1 MADHFINWFRTASPY
16 IHAHRG
22 KTFVV
27 ALSGSAV
34 ADRHFPTLVHDIAL
48 LHGLG
53 VRLILVHGSRPQI
66 EERLQLRN
74 ADMEYI
80 NGLRVT
86 DNAALA
92 CVKEAAGSVRVEIEA
107 LLSTAASNSPM
118 SGAHIRVASGNFVT
132 AMPIGVRDG
141 VDYLYTGEVRRIDT
155 AAVIRQLDNGNMVLI
170 PPLGYS
176 PTGEVF
182 NLSAVA
188 VAGAVAA
195 ATGADKLILMSDEKD
210 LKDSK
215 GEKLTHLTP
224 AQADML
230 IVRRNKIP
238 QETKLLLS
246 TAACVCRKGV
256 KRTHLVS
263 RKSDGVLLREL
274 FTRDGVGVLLS
285 AEPYDQIRQAKIDD
299 VAGIL
304 ALIEPL
310 EEQGVLMRRSREI
323 LETEIEHFFVVER
336 DGLIIACAAL
346 YPYTKEKMAEV
357 ACVAVHPD
365 YRNSGFGE
373 TLLTHMEKQA
383 QQSSIHRIF
392 VLTTSSSH
400 WFQERG
406 FKQGEVESLPMA
418 KRGLYNY
425 QRNSRVLLKE
435 LY

>member
-274 FTRDGVGVLLS
+274 FTRDGVGALLS

>member
-141 VDYLYTGEVRRIDT
+141 VDYLYTGEVRRVDT

-215 GEKLTHLTP
+215 GEKLSHLTP
-224 AQADML
+224 AQADTL

-263 RKSDGVLLREL
+263 RKSDGVLLKEL

-310 EEQGVLMRRSREI
+310 EKQGVLMRRSREI

-383 QQSSIHRIF
+383 QQSSINRIF

>member
-263 RKSDGVLLREL
+263 RKNDGVLLREL

>member
-34 ADRHFPTLVHDIAL
+34 ADKHFPALVHDIAL

-53 VRLILVHGSRPQI
+53 IRLVLVHGSRPQI

-86 DNAALA
+86 DSAALA

-118 SGAHIRVASGNFVT
+118 SGSHIRVASGNFVT

-141 VDYLYTGEVRRIDT
+141 VDYLYTGEVRRVDVDAI
-155 AAVIRQLDNGNMVLI
+155 VQQLDNCNMVLI

-182 NLSAVA
+182 NLSAVD

-195 ATGADKLILMSDEKD
+195 AIGADKLILLSDEKP
-210 LKDSK
+210 LRDSQGK
-215 GEKLTHLTP
+215 IVAHLTP
-224 AQADML
+224 AQADAL
-230 IVRRNKIP
+230 IARRKKLP
-238 QETKLLLS
+238 QESRLLLS
-246 TAACVCRKGV
+246 TAACACRRGV
-256 KRTHLVS
+256 KRSHLVS
-263 RKSDGVLLREL
+263 RSSDGILLREL
-274 FTRDGVGVLLS
+274 FTRDGAGTLLS
-285 AEPYDQIRQAKIDD
+285 AEPYDRIRQAKIDD

-310 EEQGVLMRRSREI
+310 EEDGSLVRRSREL
-323 LETEIEHFFVVER
+323 LETEIDHFFVVER

-346 YPYTKEKMAEV
+346 YPYPGEQMAEV
-357 ACVAVHPD
+357 ACVVVHPE
-365 YRNSGFGE
+365 YRNAGYGDI
-373 TLLTHMEKQA
+373 LLSHIEQQAKQGA
-383 QQSSIHRIF
+383 IQQIF
-392 VLTTSSSH
+392 VLTTGSSH

-406 FKQGEVESLPMA
+406 FRRDDVKSLPMA

-425 QRNSRVLLKE
+425 QRNSRVLLKSLE
-435 LY
+435 

>member
-1 MADHFINWFRTASPY
+1 MAGNFIHWFRNASPY

-34 ADRHFPTLVHDIAL
+34 ADQQFPALVHDIAL

-53 VRLILVHGSRPQI
+53 IRLVLVHGSRPQI
-66 EERLQLRN
+66 EERLKLRQ

-86 DNAALA
+86 DSAALA

-118 SGAHIRVASGNFVT
+118 SGARIRVASGNFVT

-155 AAVIRQLDNGNMVLI
+155 DAICQQLHSGSMVLI

-182 NLSAVA
+182 NLSAVE
-188 VAGAVAA
+188 VAGAVAVA
-195 ATGADKLILMSDEKD
+195 VGADKLILLNDDKP
-210 LKDSK
+210 LKDS
-215 GEKLTHLTP
+215 GGKLLSHLTP
-224 AQADML
+224 AQADTL
-230 IVRRNKIP
+230 IRRRSKLS
-238 QETKLLLS
+238 QATRLLLE
-246 TAACVCRKGV
+246 TAARVCRKGV
-256 KRTHLVS
+256 KRTHIVA
-263 RKSDGVLLREL
+263 RNSDGVLLSEL
-274 FTRDGVGVLLS
+274 FTRDGVGTLLS

-310 EEQGVLMRRSREI
+310 ENEGVLVRRSREI
-323 LETEIEHFFVVER
+323 LETEIGHFVVIER
-336 DGLIIACAAL
+336 DSMIIACAAL
-346 YPYTKEKMAEV
+346 YPYPMEKMAEI

-365 YRNSGFGE
+365 YRNAGFGD
-373 TLLTHMEKQA
+373 TLLTHMEQQA
-383 QQSSIHRIF
+383 RLQALAEIF

-400 WFQERG
+400 WFEERG
-406 FKQGEVESLPMA
+406 FSKAEVKSLPMA
-418 KRGLYNY
+418 RRDLYNY
-425 QRNSRVLLKE
+425 QRNSRVLVKGLG
-435 LY
+435 

>member
-1 MADHFINWFRTASPY
+1 M
-16 IHAHRG
+16 
-22 KTFVV
+22 

-34 ADRHFPTLVHDIAL
+34 ADHHFPTLVHDIAL

-141 VDYLYTGEVRRIDT
+141 VDYLYTGEVRRVDT

-224 AQADML
+224 AQADTL
-230 IVRRNKIP
+230 IVSRNKIP

-263 RKSDGVLLREL
+263 RKSDGVLLKEL

-299 VAGIL
+299 VAGVL